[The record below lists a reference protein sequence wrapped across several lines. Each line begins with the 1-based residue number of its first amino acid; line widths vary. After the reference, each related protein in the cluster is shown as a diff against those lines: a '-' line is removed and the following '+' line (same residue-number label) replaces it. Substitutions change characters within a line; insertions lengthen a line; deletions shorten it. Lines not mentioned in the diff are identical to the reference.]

1 MRSQRLRDATNFL
14 RVLIQRSKMGGHL
27 FCYLLTHKNRI
38 VMRLF
43 SCFIITKT
51 TPKTTLLF
59 LKAFTHKVNASFFTP
74 YIASLLLSFFF
85 VRDDFSF
92 HKSLF
97 HTRRRY
103 SFRERSRAP
112 LLGCKRLRDALIPL
126 SAFCGFK
133 FTNQNGRTSFLHP
146 LDRKSLVVIR
156 FYDPLSKRHE

>member
-1 MRSQRLRDATNFL
+1 MRSQCLRDATNFL

-38 VMRLF
+38 VMRFF
-43 SCFIITKT
+43 SCFIIT
-51 TPKTTLLF
+51 KTTLLF

-74 YIASLLLSFFF
+74 YIATLAFLFF

-97 HTRRRY
+97 HTRRRS
-103 SFRERSRAP
+103 SFRERSRAH
-112 LLGCKRLRDALIPL
+112 LLGCKRLRDASSPL

-133 FTNQNGRTSFLHP
+133 FTNQNGRASFLHP
-146 LDRKSLVVIR
+146 LDRKSLIVIL